1 MRKLIYMTMLS
12 LDGLIEDENQGLD
25 WSSIDEELHNFVN
38 QRVKGLG
45 AFLYGR
51 RMYSLMSE
59 YWPTADQDPSNPG
72 YIIEYSQIWKAIPK
86 LVFSN
91 TLQSVEGNATLIKED
106 LIQVVKRL
114 KEEPGGDLSLGGAV
128 LAAPLIQ
135 NNLIDEYQLYIHPVI
150 LGQGTSWHPT
160 LEQSIPL
167 KLVETH
173 SFGSGV
179 IFLRY
184 QRQESQSGNSA
195 GGADV

>member
-25 WSSIDEELHNFVN
+25 WASIDEELHNFVN
-38 QRVKGLG
+38 QKVKGLG

-59 YWPTADQDPSNPG
+59 YWPTADQDLSNPG

-114 KEEPGGDLSLGGAV
+114 KEEPGGDFSLGGAV

-150 LGQGTSWHPT
+150 LGKGVPWHPT
-160 LEQSIPL
+160 LEPSIPL

-184 QRQESQSGNSA
+184 QRQESNSGNSA
-195 GGADV
+195 GGADI